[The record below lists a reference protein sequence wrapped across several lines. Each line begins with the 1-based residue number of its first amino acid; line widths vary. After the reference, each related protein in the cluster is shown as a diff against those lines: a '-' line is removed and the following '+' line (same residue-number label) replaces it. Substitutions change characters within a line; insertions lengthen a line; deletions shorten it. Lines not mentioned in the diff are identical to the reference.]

1 MWIDLVFIAV
11 SLYGFW
17 QGWNQGIIGTLLN
30 LAVYAFGILIAFK
43 MAPVT
48 SVVLSQLLDS
58 SHPMV
63 FIGGFALNLLVIYLV
78 VKLATNQL
86 EELLSRAYLGAVNRL
101 IGGFMVATFY
111 VLLFSVLIW
120 FLNQANGISPS
131 TIREAKSYPLLE
143 PMPGTAKK
151 IAIRFQPLVADAWAD
166 FNRWLDKAQEYGNE
180 KTQGKGRVYELPEPD
195 QEGDLFERTP
205 KKSGK
210 SSSDRSNPIEPD

>member
-17 QGWNQGIIGTLLN
+17 QGWNQGIIGTILN

-43 MAPVT
+43 MAPIT

-58 SHPMV
+58 SHPLV
-63 FIGGFALNLLVIYLV
+63 FIGGFALNILVIYLV

-86 EELLSRAYLGAVNRL
+86 EELLSRAYLGAVNRF
-101 IGGFMVATFY
+101 IGGVLVAMFY

-120 FLNQANGISPS
+120 FLNQANGISQ
-131 TIREAKSYPLLE
+131 TTLQEAKSYPLLE

-151 IAIRFQPLVADAWAD
+151 VAVRFQPLVADAWKD

-180 KTQGKGRVYELPEPD
+180 KTQGQGRVYELPESNKD
-195 QEGDLFERTP
+195 GELFERSP
-205 KKSGK
+205 KKSK
-210 SSSDRSNPIEPD
+210 KPTSSDSAPVEPD

>member
-17 QGWNQGIIGTLLN
+17 QGWNQGIIGTILN

-58 SHPMV
+58 GHPLV
-63 FIGGFALNLLVIYLV
+63 FIGGFGLNILVIYLV

-101 IGGFMVATFY
+101 IGGALVALFY

-120 FLNQANGISPS
+120 FLNQANGISQA
-131 TIREAKSYPLLE
+131 TLQEAKSYPLLE

-151 IAIRFQPLVADAWAD
+151 VAVRFQPLVADAWED

-180 KTQGKGRVYELPEPD
+180 KTQGKGRVYELPEPSKD
-195 QEGDLFERTP
+195 GELFERSP
-205 KKSGK
+205 KKSTK
-210 SSSDRSNPIEPD
+210 PTSSDSAPIEPD